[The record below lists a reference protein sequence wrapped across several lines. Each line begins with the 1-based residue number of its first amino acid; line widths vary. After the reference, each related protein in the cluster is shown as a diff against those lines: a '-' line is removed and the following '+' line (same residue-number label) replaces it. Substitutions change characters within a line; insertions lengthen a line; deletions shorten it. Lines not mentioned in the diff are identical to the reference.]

1 MSDGERVFGFGEH
14 QNGRLDS
21 KGLRFDFE
29 QCIEYFPSK
38 GGEVCLPWVLA
49 ADAGAVQYG
58 FLWNNPSYGAVDFG
72 AEGTTWS
79 ARGPARQIDF
89 LVVTAPAAGAARAG
103 AEIMRRYA
111 DAVGHA
117 PNFPEWA
124 AGYWHSKNRYATQ
137 DALLAA
143 AEGFANRS
151 VPVDIIVV
159 DYHHWKRM
167 GDWSFD
173 NASWPDVPAM
183 VDTLRAMGTRVMVS
197 VWPFSATGSASIGAI
212 EAGGLAVRAADNA
225 SLAWWNDN
233 NCDADCYLYDP
244 SLPAARALVWE
255 RVFDGYVRA
264 GIDVFWLDASEPEV
278 STADAQAAADAGVYA
293 AGAARDVG
301 LLFPVWHTQ
310 TFYDGL
316 VDAKGG
322 PAAADGE
329 IVMLTRSAW
338 AGMSRHAAALWSGD
352 TQSTFASLKASV
364 PAALNAQLSGV
375 AWWTSDVGGYA
386 GGDPSDA
393 TFRELAVRWFQF
405 GLVCP
410 ILRQHGARDTEI
422 WLLGD
427 EAEAAVTAAIALR
440 AELKGYVMEQMA
452 RVAADGTPVNRP
464 LWFDAPH
471 DAAAWDVDDE
481 LMFGPDLLA
490 APVLEYGARN
500 RTLYLPDRAVRW
512 KHHYSGE
519 VFAGG
524 QTVTVDAPLAEF
536 PLFHRLA

>member
-1 MSDGERVFGFGEH
+1 MR
-14 QNGRLDS
+14 
-21 KGLRFDFE
+21 
-29 QCIEYFPSK
+29 
-38 GGEVCLPWVLA
+38 
-49 ADAGAVQYG
+49 
-58 FLWNNPSYGAVDFG
+58 
-72 AEGTTWS
+72 TT
-79 ARGPARQIDF
+79 P
-89 LVVTAPAAGAARAG
+89 
-103 AEIMRRYA
+103 
-111 DAVGHA
+111 
-117 PNFPEWA
+117 
-124 AGYWHSKNRYATQ
+124 
-137 DALLAA
+137 
-143 AEGFANRS
+143 
-151 VPVDIIVV
+151 
-159 DYHHWKRM
+159 
-167 GDWSFD
+167 
-173 NASWPDVPAM
+173 
-183 VDTLRAMGTRVMVS
+183 
-197 VWPFSATGSASIGAI
+197 
-212 EAGGLAVRAADNA
+212 
-225 SLAWWNDN
+225 
-233 NCDADCYLYDP
+233 
-244 SLPAARALVWE
+244 
-255 RVFDGYVRA
+255 
-264 GIDVFWLDASEPEV
+264 
-278 STADAQAAADAGVYA
+278 
-293 AGAARDVG
+293 
-301 LLFPVWHTQ
+301 
-310 TFYDGL
+310 
-316 VDAKGG
+316 
-322 PAAADGE
+322 
-329 IVMLTRSAW
+329 
-338 AGMSRHAAALWSGD
+338 
-352 TQSTFASLKASV
+352 SLKASV